1 VDDSTMPRMYVV
13 QTCFGLSGLA
23 CEEQVW
29 GSAAMRRFVGVVP
42 GGAPDATTLCRFRH
56 LPEESG
62 IGAGTLDAV
71 AEPAAGRGL
80 QMAAA
85 PSWMPPSW
93 RAHPPPR
100 APQGSAV
107 PAHQAKR
114 GQNRHFGHK
123 FGIGAD
129 AEGGVPH
136 GAHPDAAN
144 VHDLGRLPDLV
155 GEGDEGVWADAGHV
169 GAEGRAAS
177 GPRLAG
183 ISWHVA
189 KRRSALSGEDL
200 PPESA
205 KSAVRRAVEH
215 AFHIPKDTFGT
226 RRTRLGGLA
235 KDPGFLAAAV
245 AAAGALVARRG
256 PRPFGPP
263 AALSAAN
270 QEAKLERFRERARRK
285 AEREAGRAA
294 AAPA

>member
-1 VDDSTMPRMYVV
+1 VD
-13 QTCFGLSGLA
+13 
-23 CEEQVW
+23 
-29 GSAAMRRFVGVVP
+29 AAFVEGP
-42 GGAPDATTLCRFRH
+42 SPTKNPAGKRGPD
-56 LPEESG
+56 
-62 IGAGTLDAV
+62 
-71 AEPAAGRGL
+71 
-80 QMAAA
+80 
-85 PSWMPPSW
+85 
-93 RAHPPPR
+93 
-100 APQGSAV
+100 
-107 PAHQAKR
+107 AHQAKR

-123 FGIGAD
+123 LGIGAD

-136 GAHPDAAN
+136 GARTDAAN

-215 AFHIPKDTFGT
+215 AFHILKDTFGT

-235 KDPGFLAAAV
+235 KVPDFLVAV
-245 AAAGALVARRG
+245 AAAAGALIARRG

-285 AEREAGRAA
+285 AEKEAGRAVFSQV
-294 AAPA
+294 PFSEMCKDFFRV